1 MTIKSEF
8 RVIWFSILSCT
19 GVFIDIMFSEDQ
31 DDVPFFYDDSF
42 RLQDGPRDWTLPSV
56 SICAFCVIILNSI
69 SRVLIG
75 V

>member
-8 RVIWFSILSCT
+8 RVIRFSIYKCSILSCT

-31 DDVPFFYDDSF
+31 DDVPFFYEDSV

-56 SICAFCVIILNSI
+56 SICAFCVIILN
-69 SRVLIG
+69 
-75 V
+75 